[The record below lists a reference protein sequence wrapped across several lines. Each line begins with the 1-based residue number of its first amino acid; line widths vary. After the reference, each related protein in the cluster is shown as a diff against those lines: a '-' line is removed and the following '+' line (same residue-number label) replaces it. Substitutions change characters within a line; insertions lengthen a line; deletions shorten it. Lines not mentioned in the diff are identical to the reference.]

1 MNFEEQVL
9 SELKDIRNIL
19 NNMIKNKDDQPVLSE
34 DDKRQLDLFYNEI
47 ESNKKV
53 KPENGFYMVRKLMVD
68 RYATCVTI
76 RK

>member
-34 DDKRQLDLFYNEI
+34 DDKRQLDLFYGEI
-47 ESNKKV
+47 ESNKKI
-53 KPENGFYMVRKLMVD
+53 KPENGFYNGRTGIW
-68 RYATCVTI
+68 YGN
-76 RK
+76 

>member
-9 SELKDIRNIL
+9 FELRYIRKTL
-19 NNMIKNKDDQPVLSE
+19 DSMIKNNESQPVLSE

-53 KPENGFYMVRKLMVD
+53 KPENGFYNGRTGVW
-68 RYATCVTI
+68 YGN
-76 RK
+76 

>member
-9 SELKDIRNIL
+9 FELRYIRKTLDSMIE
-19 NNMIKNKDDQPVLSE
+19 NNESQPVLSE

-53 KPENGFYMVRKLMVD
+53 KPENGFYNGRTGVW
-68 RYATCVTI
+68 YGN
-76 RK
+76 

>member
-9 SELKDIRNIL
+9 FELRYIRKTLDSMIE
-19 NNMIKNKDDQPVLSE
+19 NNESQPVLSE

-53 KPENGFYMVRKLMVD
+53 KPENGFYNGRTGIW
-68 RYATCVTI
+68 YGN
-76 RK
+76 